1 MELLRAVGLGE
12 RAHHT
17 PNQLSGGQQQR
28 VAIARALVNDPELI
42 LADEPTGNLDSR
54 TSIEIMEILQRLNR
68 ERGITVLLITH
79 EHDIAEYGSRVVT
92 VRDGRVRSDE
102 PVARPARRGGGARWR
117 CRPSKPRPDGGAM
130 DIRETF
136 RVALRAIR
144 RNKVRSALTM
154 LGVII
159 GVASVIAMIAL
170 GSGARASI
178 DEQIQSQ
185 GTTLIYLSSG
195 SFGGPGRANQGS
207 GSTQTLTLEDAEAV
221 AREVPTIARW
231 TPGVRGRA
239 QVIAGN
245 SNWNTQIEGG
255 NEDYLVDPQ
264 LGDRRGRQLHGPR
277 RAGGRQGVPARRH
290 RRDAR
295 SSPTA
300 TRSARS
306 SACATC
312 RSACWAC
319 SAAKGQGQWGQDQD
333 DFVLA
338 PWTTVQ
344 KKLLGITYIQQVSI
358 TARTSELVE
367 PTAVAITRLMRA
379 RHRIPNPESD
389 DFSVRTIEEMAA
401 TRVQMAETMTGLL
414 MSVASVSLL
423 VGGIGIMNIMLVSVT
438 ERTREIGVR
447 MAVGAKT
454 RDVMRQFLAEAVALS
469 LVGRP
474 RRASCSGVLVS
485 ETITHSLGWPV
496 DDHRCVDPDRVRV
509 LGGGRHLL
517 RLVPRAQGGQPRPD
531 RGPALRV
538 T

>member
-1 MELLRAVGLGE
+1 
-12 RAHHT
+12 
-17 PNQLSGGQQQR
+17 
-28 VAIARALVNDPELI
+28 
-42 LADEPTGNLDSR
+42 
-54 TSIEIMEILQRLNR
+54 
-68 ERGITVLLITH
+68 
-79 EHDIAEYGSRVVT
+79 
-92 VRDGRVRSDE
+92 
-102 PVARPARRGGGARWR
+102 
-117 CRPSKPRPDGGAM
+117 M

-178 DEQIQSQ
+178 DAQIQSQ
-185 GTTLIYLSSG
+185 GTALIYLSSG
-195 SFGGPGRANQGS
+195 SFGGPGRAHQGS
-207 GSTQTLTLEDAEAV
+207 GSVQTLTIEDAEAI
-221 AREVPTIARW
+221 AREIPSIARW

-245 SNWNTQIEGG
+245 SNWNTQVEGG
-255 NEDYLVDPQ
+255 NEDFLAVRNWAIADGANFTARDVLVAEKVAL
-264 LGDRRGRQLHGPR
+264 LGATVARTLFPDGDAVGQIIRVRNMPFRVT
-277 RAGGRQGVPARRH
+277 GVLMP
-290 RRDAR
+290 
-295 SSPTA
+295 
-300 TRSARS
+300 
-306 SACATC
+306 
-312 RSACWAC
+312 
-319 SAAKGQGQWGQDQD
+319 KGQGQFGQDQD

-344 KKLLGITYIQQVSI
+344 RKLLGINYIQQVSL
-358 TARTSELVE
+358 TATSSEVVE

-379 RHRIPNPESD
+379 RHRITNPEND

-454 RDVMRQFLAEAVALS
+454 RDVMRQFLAEAIALS
-469 LVGRP
+469 LVG
-474 RRASCSGVLVS
+474 GVAGILLGVGVS
-485 ETITHSLGWPV
+485 QTITHSLGWPV
-496 DDHRCVDPDRVRV
+496 AITTASILIAFAFSAAVGIFFGWYPARKAANLDPIE
-509 LGGGRHLL
+509 
-517 RLVPRAQGGQPRPD
+517 
-531 RGPALRV
+531 ALRYE
-538 T
+538 